1 MVQGQV
7 TIVIPT
13 RTLLPRTLT
22 KFADMRFFFTVA
34 MELRNTVLLQ
44 LSCKNDTHKIHTKR
58 DTTRNTLLTL
68 LYKYNSLT

>member
-22 KFADMRFFFTVA
+22 KFADMRFFLTVA
-34 MELRNTVLLQ
+34 MELRNTVH
-44 LSCKNDTHKIHTKR
+44 THKIHTKR
-58 DTTRNTLLTL
+58 HTTRNTLLTL